1 MNELTNLGVAGV
13 TLAILFFIVRYFV
26 STLTKKDEYISTITK
41 EFSTIVSNH
50 LTHAVKVEEKMA
62 DSNQE
67 VAKALL
73 ELKNEIRQMNNNNK
87 RSDNS

>member
-26 STLTKKDEYISTITK
+26 STLTKKDEYISIITK

-50 LTHAVKVEEKMA
+50 LIHAVKAEEKMA